1 MAPKPNIKDQ
11 PSPTPQNRERAAI
24 ASLFQRIAPRYD
36 LLNRIL
42 SLGLDGS
49 WRRALIRLVNPRP
62 GETLLDLAAGTLDV
76 SLAVLGACKEVNV
89 VAADISP
96 SMLAVGKGK
105 AVGRGTR
112 LLPVVGDGLAL
123 PLPEAVVDVVVTSFG
138 IRNISPR
145 SEAFQ
150 EILRVLKPG
159 GRLGILEFG
168 GGKPPVF
175 GGFYHALLDRVPPLL
190 GRWLAHDEAAYR
202 YLAQSIKIFP
212 PPKDLA
218 REMAKAGFQDV
229 RQKPL
234 MGGILYLHLGRKA

>member
-1 MAPKPNIKDQ
+1 MAHKSCTKDQ
-11 PSPTPQNRERAAI
+11 PSSAPQNGERAAI

-42 SLGLDGS
+42 SLGLDAS
-49 WRRALIRLVNPRP
+49 WRHALIRLVDPRP

-105 AVGRGTR
+105 VVDKEAR

-123 PLPEAVVDVVVTSFG
+123 PLPEATVDVAVTSFG

-145 SEAFQ
+145 HDAFQ
-150 EILRVLKPG
+150 ELLRVLKPG

-168 GGKPPVF
+168 GGRPRVF
-175 GGFYHALLDRVPPLL
+175 GGLYHVLLDTVPPLL

-202 YLAQSIKIFP
+202 YLAQSIKNFP
-212 PPKDLA
+212 PPKGLA
-218 REMAKAGFQDV
+218 REMAEAGFLEV
-229 RQKPL
+229 RHKPL
-234 MGGILYLHLGRKA
+234 MGGILYLHFGRKA